1 MEEEKKPSV
10 TSEDK
15 ESTKKPA
22 AAKSTAAKPAAA
34 KTTAAKP
41 TATKSTA
48 AKTAATKSTA
58 AKPAAAKSTAAK
70 TTAAKT
76 TAAKSTAAKAVE
88 LKEAEADKSK
98 VEEAVQ
104 QQVVAS
110 QDDANV
116 NGGVEVNAA
125 VSAEATAQSEKTKT
139 QEKAEPTEAVADNAA
154 SAQKSE
160 TESAEPAEIGAAAV
174 AADTANADKK
184 GQKDLGD
191 ISRVKVISPGRLVV
205 KRFMRNRLAIIG
217 ACILVFMF
225 LFAFLGPVFSP
236 YGEDQTFRKYEYL
249 SAAFMNGSKA
259 TVANFYGESADLTVG
274 SSEGTTLTQ
283 NLNEMTDG
291 ETRTIVIDEKTFG
304 LRRVDDMIGAVD
316 VSQLVTESVASY
328 SMIRNQIV
336 DFNIES
342 DYAGVEGLENA
353 IRANTTEGTFDYNGI
368 TYNVTRSG
376 RNYRV
381 TTQVQQPPRHGVLTF
396 YNVYF
401 NELRNS
407 DLEEITPDFS
417 LNNNVAV
424 KKTVIDGLISGSFE
438 YSEDGTSA
446 TYTVD
451 PDDDRVQDGDVIF
464 KSQDGEDFAFV
475 SNKRVVTSN
484 GTNEVFFDVTINYVK
499 AIHHMEDNGLNAY
512 TLISDIVVL
521 SDASGKFELIKDAE
535 IDLSW
540 DQVSQSYT
548 SLAEVNRMLLDIDAA
563 PGKEHW
569 LGTDGNGMDNLTR
582 MMYGGRVSLMVGF
595 IVIIIEVVIGV
606 LMGGIAG
613 YFGGW
618 VDMLIMRIVDI
629 FNCIPFLP
637 VMIILGSV
645 FDSVQLNPWLRIV
658 YMMMIMG
665 FVSWTG
671 VARLVRGQILSLREQ
686 EFMQAAEATGISVP
700 RRIFKHLVPNV
711 MPQLIVSA
719 TMGLGDVIIMESTLS
734 FLGLGCKY
742 PMSSWG
748 TIINSV
754 NTQFGLI
761 NFAYVW
767 IPVGILISLTVIAF
781 NFVGDGL
788 RDAFDPKM
796 KR

>member
-10 TSEDK
+10 ISENK
-15 ESTKKPA
+15 EATKKPATTKSTAAKSATTKSTATKSATTKSAATKSA
-22 AAKSTAAKPAAA
+22 AAKSTA
-34 KTTAAKP
+34 
-41 TATKSTA
+41 TKSATA
-48 AKTAATKSTA
+48 KSTVTKSAATKS
-58 AKPAAAKSTAAK
+58 AAAEPVETKEDTRAST
-70 TTAAKT
+70 
-76 TAAKSTAAKAVE
+76 V
-88 LKEAEADKSK
+88 D
-98 VEEAVQ
+98 EAVKQ
-104 QQVVAS
+104 EVSSS
-110 QDDANV
+110 QDEANV
-116 NGGVEVNAA
+116 NDSVEVKAA
-125 VSAEATAQSEKTKT
+125 VIAEGTAQSEKTEEKT
-139 QEKAEPTEAVADNAA
+139 AAAETAAETAVDNTAA
-154 SAQKSE
+154 AEESENGKS
-160 TESAEPAEIGAAAV
+160 SDGGAVAV
-174 AADTANADKK
+174 AADTANGDKK
-184 GQKDLGD
+184 DQKDLGD

-236 YGEDQTFRKYEYL
+236 YGEDQTFQKYEYI
-249 SAAFMNGSKA
+249 SAAFMNGSNA
-259 TVANFYGESADLTVG
+259 TVANFYGESTDLSVG

-283 NLNEMTDG
+283 NLNEMADG
-291 ETRTIVIDEKTFG
+291 ETRQIVIGEKTFG
-304 LRRVDDMIGAVD
+304 LKRVDGMIGEVEI
-316 VSQLVTESVASY
+316 SQLVTENVASY
-328 SMIRNQIV
+328 SMIRDQIIGLS
-336 DFNIES
+336 IES
-342 DYAGVEGLENA
+342 GYADVEGLENA
-353 IRANTTEGTFDYNGI
+353 IRANTAEGTFVFDGV
-368 TYNVTRSG
+368 TYIVTRSS

-381 TTQVQQPPRHGVLTF
+381 TTKVQQPPQRGVLTF

-407 DLEEITPDFS
+407 DVETLVPDFS
-417 LNNNVAV
+417 LNNNTAV
-424 KKTVIDGLISGSFE
+424 KKTVIEGLIAGSFD
-438 YSEDGTSA
+438 YSEDGNSA

-451 PDDDRVQDGDVIF
+451 ADDDRVQDGDVIF

-484 GTNEVFFDVTINYVK
+484 GTNEVFFDVTLSYVK
-499 AIHHMEDNGLNAY
+499 AIHHMEDNGLNTY
-512 TLISDIVVL
+512 TLVSDIVVL
-521 SDASGKFELIKDAE
+521 SDASGLFELIEDAE

-540 DQVSQSYT
+540 NQVSQSYT

-734 FLGLGCKY
+734 FLGLGCKF
-742 PMSSWG
+742 PVSSWG

-761 NFAYVW
+761 NYAYVW